1 MRRFAQLWLP
11 ALSILAVGCSAGSAA
26 PPANP
31 TSSGAAPGAK
41 MKSGHAGHWARPT
54 NHGVQKTAYIP
65 TGDRVVKTD
74 AEWKKILTPQQY
86 EVMRESG
93 TERAFT
99 GAYWNNHA
107 AGTYV
112 CAACGNPLFS
122 SATKFESGTGW
133 PSFWQPLEA
142 GRVVRS
148 EDDSLGMDRTEVKCA
163 RCGSHLG
170 HVFDDGPPPTHLRY
184 CMNSVSL
191 KFVPAK

>member
-1 MRRFAQLWLP
+1 
-11 ALSILAVGCSAGSAA
+11 
-26 PPANP
+26 
-31 TSSGAAPGAK
+31 